1 MERELF
7 ALLIETID
15 AMPGARRRP
24 AKARYTDRDI
34 VLVWLWAVLHD
45 RPIDWACRRENWPWH
60 DRKRA
65 LPSGSTMSR
74 RLRDATIES
83 LTLALLDALR
93 VPVEGEQKS
102 DAPAYIIDG
111 KPLTVSGNSADG
123 GTGFGR
129 ACGVMGKGYKL
140 HQVIDM
146 AQNTV
151 VFAVFPLNVS
161 EQTVAKELIERLGA
175 HVATLGRSE
184 PPVVLADGNY
194 DTNTLYDAAAAHG
207 LRWLAAWRRPWSRGL
222 GHRRHSEYRV
232 GAIALQSADPGV
244 LAPRRLIESSFGTL
258 GNVVGGMGPLPNA
271 VRTLPR
277 VRRWVAAKLIIA
289 ALHRVRRRRNAAA

>member
-7 ALLIETID
+7 VLLIETID
-15 AMPGARRRP
+15 AMPRARRRP
-24 AKARYTDRDI
+24 PKARYTDRDI

-74 RLRDATIES
+74 RLRDPAIEA
-83 LTLALLDALR
+83 LGLAVLDALR
-93 VPVEGEQKS
+93 VPVETEQKD
-102 DAPAYIIDG
+102 DAPVYIIDG
-111 KPLTVSGNSADG
+111 KPLTVSGNSADRDV
-123 GTGFGR
+123 GFGR

-161 EQTVAKELIERLGA
+161 EQTVAKELIERLGER
-175 HVATLGRSE
+175 VAKLDPIE

-194 DTNTLYDAAAAHG
+194 DTNNLYDAAAANG
-207 LRWLAAWRRPWSRGL
+207 LRWLAAWRRPRSKGL
-222 GHRRHSEYRV
+222 GHRRHSEHRV
-232 GAIALQSADPGV
+232 RAIALQSAEPGV
-244 LAPRRLIESSFGTL
+244 LAPRRRIESSFGTL

-271 VRTLPR
+271 VRGLPR
-277 VRRWVAAKLIIA
+277 VRRWVAGKLIIA
-289 ALHRVRRRRNAAA
+289 ALHRVRRRRQAAA